1 MPDLAVFRRP
11 RRAHHRRRAQ
21 RVLAW
26 FSQHR
31 PRGVR
36 VRVFG
41 VPLPRLLVCSGI
53 TLWLLAVVFLSIP
66 VVTR

>member
-11 RRAHHRRRAQ
+11 RRAHHHRRAQ

-26 FSQHR
+26 FSRHR

-41 VPLPRLLVCSGI
+41 VPLPWLLVCSGI
-53 TLWLLAVVFLSIP
+53 AGWLLAVVSVLIP
-66 VVTR
+66 VVIR

>member
-26 FSQHR
+26 FSRHR
-31 PRGVR
+31 ARGAR
-36 VRVFG
+36 VRVWG
-41 VPLPRLLVCSGI
+41 VPLPRLLVWSGI
-53 TLWLLAVVFLSIP
+53 ALLIFGALLVLIP